1 MALHGAT
8 NYHDPWY
15 LDWKH
20 TFPTIDTDDYPLPEW
35 RNTIWSL
42 LDADPGRP
50 GFERNHHE
58 LMALCAARALLLIG
72 CSMDKP
78 SAVHSDDVQSWSYF
92 NRAREV
98 YELLG
103 FPERFELAATDEG
116 HRATSPRIDAAWQAF
131 FEKWLKISPIQFADY
146 GAPP

>member
-1 MALHGAT
+1 MSKIT
-8 NYHDPWY
+8 PTY
-15 LDWKH
+15 LRLV
-20 TFPTIDTDDYPLPEW
+20 PDTEMV
-35 RNTIWSL
+35 L
-42 LDADPGRP
+42 LVTQVVGNQPCNRLSIGADPGRP

-58 LMALCAARALLLIG
+58 LMALCAPRALLLIG

-103 FPERFELAATDEG
+103 VPER
-116 HRATSPRIDAAWQAF
+116 
-131 FEKWLKISPIQFADY
+131 
-146 GAPP
+146 